1 MADNNNSMWDK
12 GHLLVIFLST
22 KLSKDTIFI
31 GNKESNLNELLH
43 LLKKGHNGQN
53 IWKIYLG
60 KLQ

>member
-1 MADNNNSMWDK
+1 MWDK